1 MKTQQVHVCMPGES
15 WPHTEPEH
23 VLKPPHMEPRPLHLL
38 GKLFTT
44 ALIGTLVPALVKFS
58 VMFIVMIPYEFL
70 ASCIYPPTY

>member
-15 WPHTEPEH
+15 CPHIEPEH

-44 ALIGTLVPALVKFS
+44 ALFGSSP
-58 VMFIVMIPYEFL
+58 
-70 ASCIYPPTY
+70 C